1 MRTSYFGK
9 TKKIETKKKKKKKNR
24 GNLTTQVVV
33 SFSHHANLLE
43 AFG

>member
-9 TKKIETKKKKKKKNR
+9 TKKIETKKKKNR